1 MNRAEAMEQLG
12 ADLGVGPI
20 PTSITGI
27 VAALGGTRAA
37 AGLMPATINARTGKE
52 VTLAS
57 KQRTLQRY
65 MNAEKGT
72 GKQAR
77 GTSAA
82 AHSKLTG
89 ELRAGMAEK
98 EKKAAQAK
106 HPHGFHAKVKGN
118 FFLSYSQRGRAVK
131 PVWID
136 PAGMEAIID
145 EIQAGDY
152 NGAADAFDDTY
163 GISYDVTGMSWGED
177 TQDSDAFDS
186 LTID

>member
-1 MNRAEAMEQLG
+1 MNRAEGMEQLG

-20 PTSITGI
+20 PTSISGI

-37 AGLMPATINARTGKE
+37 SELMPGDAKTS
-52 VTLAS
+52 S

-65 MNAEKGT
+65 MKAEAGER
-72 GKQAR
+72 GKNVR
-77 GTSAA
+77 GQNESKRAA
-82 AHSKLTG
+82 LTRD
-89 ELRAGMAEK
+89 LRAAMADK
-98 EKKAAQAK
+98 EKAAAQAK
-106 HPHGFHAKVKGN
+106 FPHGFHAKVKGN
-118 FFLSYSQRGRAVK
+118 FFLSYPQRGRAVK

-145 EIQAGDY
+145 EIQDGDY

-163 GISYDVTGMSWGED
+163 GISYDVPGMSWGED
-177 TQDSDAFDS
+177 AQDADAFDS

>member
-20 PTSITGI
+20 PTSISGI

-37 AGLMPATINARTGKE
+37 SALIPGDAKTS
-52 VTLAS
+52 S

-89 ELRAGMAEK
+89 DLRAAMAEK
-98 EKKAAQAK
+98 EKAAAQAK
-106 HPHGFHAKVKGN
+106 FPHGFHAKVKGN

-145 EIQAGDY
+145 EIQDGDY

-163 GISYDVTGMSWGED
+163 GVSYDVPGMSWGED
-177 TQDSDAFDS
+177 ASDADAFDS